1 MVIKGGYERPEQFLQ
16 RQTPNI
22 GIFKAIGNAMKL
34 KHKFLA
40 KFSFIYFQRLEQD
53 NNKIDFKFTGL
64 NGVLDQYIFD
74 NNNFFLSFYEKSF
87 QKQLGK

>member
-1 MVIKGGYERPEQFLQ
+1 MVIKEGYERPEQFLQ

-34 KHKFLA
+34 KHKILA
-40 KFSFIYFQRLEQD
+40 KFSFIHFQRLEQD

-74 NNNFFLSFYEKSF
+74 NNYFFYHFTRNLFKNN
-87 QKQLGK
+87 

>member
-1 MVIKGGYERPEQFLQ
+1 
-16 RQTPNI
+16 
-22 GIFKAIGNAMKL
+22 MKL
-34 KHKFLA
+34 KHKILA
-40 KFSFIYFQRLEQD
+40 KLSFIYFQRLEQD

-87 QKQLGK
+87 QKQLGKQVYILMSPGLQLGNLNHELSHNFFSE

>member
-1 MVIKGGYERPEQFLQ
+1 MVIKEGYERPEQFLQ

-34 KHKFLA
+34 KHKILA

-74 NNNFFLSFYEKSF
+74 NNSFFDHFTRNLFKNN
-87 QKQLGK
+87 